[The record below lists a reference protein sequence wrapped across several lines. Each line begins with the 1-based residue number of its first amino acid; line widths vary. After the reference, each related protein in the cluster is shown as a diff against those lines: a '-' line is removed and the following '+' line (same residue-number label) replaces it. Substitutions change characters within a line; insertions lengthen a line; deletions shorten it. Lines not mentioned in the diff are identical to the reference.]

1 MSALARALIAALLVT
16 APAAELCAQEEL
28 VTDISQHLISI
39 QSNFTGAELLLFGAV
54 GGQATG
60 ERDLV
65 VVVRGP
71 DTPAVVRRKER
82 IGGIWVNY
90 GSAELENIPGYYAV
104 VSTRALT
111 DIATPAVLERHG
123 IGTKFLGFK
132 SPEPASEPP
141 PAEYAEAVTRIRSNE
156 GLFLEQPG
164 GVLFLG
170 TSLFRATIEMPA
182 NVPDGKYSARVYLFS
197 DGNVV
202 QAQTSTL
209 FVNKVGFERL
219 VYDFAHKQPLA
230 YGIVAVL
237 VAFIAGWAASAVF
250 RSR

>member
-1 MSALARALIAALLVT
+1 MRALAKYLVAAFLMAVPVAQL
-16 APAAELCAQEEL
+16 AAQEDL

-39 QSNFTGAELLLFGAV
+39 QSNFTGADLLLFGAV
-54 GGQATG
+54 GGEVTA
-60 ERDLV
+60 ERDIV

-71 DTPAVVRRKER
+71 DTPAIVRRKER
-82 IGGIWVNY
+82 IGGIWINY
-90 GSAELENIPGYYAV
+90 GSAELESIPGYYAV
-104 VSTRALT
+104 VSTRPLT
-111 DIATPAVLERHG
+111 DIAPPVVLERHG
-123 IGTKFLGFK
+123 IGTSFLGFK
-132 SPEPASEPP
+132 SPDSGSEPA
-141 PAEYAEAVTRIRSNE
+141 PADYVEAVTRIKSSE
-156 GLFLEQPG
+156 GLYLEQPG

-182 NVPDGKYSARVYLFS
+182 NVPDGRYSARVYLFS
-197 DGNVV
+197 EGNVV

-219 VYDFAHKQPLA
+219 VYDFAHNQPLA

-250 RSR
+250 RRR